1 MNDDE
6 FDELLRDASASYR
19 LPPEPPREAMWEA
32 IARARDASRV
42 IPIASGRL
50 THRWLTIAAGVAAVL
65 VVGIAIGRASRDIA
79 VTKSVATA
87 TVQPPMA
94 DSIRMSAAASSS
106 VHAQAV
112 ATTPGTPDDDAA
124 PSAAAGRRA
133 PAPRRLAEQ
142 TPASARERRN
152 ASSDLAND
160 QSAYRMAVVEHF
172 ARTEVLLTGFRA
184 QSHSESNAQVDAH
197 FASVARDLLGTTRVL
212 LATRRGDDPGMTR
225 LLQDLELV
233 LMQLS
238 QYANDGRRVD
248 LDALNQSIE
257 KRNVLPKLRSTIPAG
272 VSLSAGT

>member
-32 IARARDASRV
+32 IGRARDASCV
-42 IPIASGRL
+42 IPIASRRL

-65 VVGIAIGRASRDIA
+65 VVGIAIGRASRDVA
-79 VTKSVATA
+79 VTKSVASA
-87 TVQPPMA
+87 TVPRVIV
-94 DSIRMSAAASSS
+94 DSTPTSAATSSS
-106 VHAQAV
+106 GHAQTV
-112 ATTPGTPDDDAA
+112 ATISNTPDGDAA
-124 PSAAAGRRA
+124 PSAATNRHAA
-133 PAPRRLAEQ
+133 PVRRLAEQ
-142 TPASARERRN
+142 VPASARERRN
-152 ASSDLAND
+152 TASDLASD